1 MAFPVSARF
10 RPALAQSWQIS
21 NRVDVLSLGTVIY
34 SPLAIQSGHVTIDR
48 NANYRRSCV
57 IKIVDPTGALTPKQM
72 GDLLSPY
79 GNELALYRGL
89 TYGDGTSELCPL
101 GIFRIA
107 TARIKDDTSGAVT
120 AELQGIDRSKYVGR
134 QDFVDVYQIAG
145 GTNVNTAIS
154 GIITPRVPPGTALNL
169 SPTSVGTPTM
179 THGIG
184 DTANPWKVCLDLAAL
199 DGAAQLYFDNAGS
212 LVKIPEPD
220 PKTASVVATYSE
232 GVNLIE
238 VDREMSE
245 DKIYNHV
252 VVHNEDSSFSKKRVP
267 VKGEAKVT
275 DPTNPM
281 YVNGPFGDVVVHF
294 RTPLASDTN
303 NANAIAAARLKAY
316 LGKLDSIVVAAIP
329 DPSLDIN
336 DVISISR
343 ARSGLAGNYV
353 IDAIE
358 MPMDI
363 KNPMR
368 LTVRAV

>member
-10 RPALAQSWQIS
+10 QPALAQGWQIAT
-21 NRVDVLSLGTVIY
+21 RVDVLSLGQVIY
-34 SPLAIQSGHVTIDR
+34 SPLAVESGHVTIDR
-48 NANYRRSCV
+48 TANYRRSCV
-57 IKIVDPTGALTPKQM
+57 IKIVDPSGALTPKQM

-89 TYGDGTSELCPL
+89 AYGDGTTEVCPL

-107 TARIKDDTSGAVT
+107 TARIKDDVSGAVT

-145 GTNVNTAIS
+145 GTNINTAIS
-154 GIITPRVPPGTALNL
+154 AIITPRVPPNTTL
-169 SPTSVGTPTM
+169 SLSSSSVGTPTM
-179 THGIG
+179 VHGIG

-199 DGAAQLYFDNAGS
+199 DGAAQLYFDTQGN

-220 PKTASVVATYSE
+220 PSQAPVVANYSE

-238 VDREMSE
+238 VDREMTE

-252 VVHNEDSSFSKKRVP
+252 VVHNEDSSFSKKRIP

-275 DPTNPM
+275 DPSNPM
-281 YVNGPFGDVVVHF
+281 YVNGPFGDVVIHF

-303 NANAIAAARLKAY
+303 NATTIAAARLKAY

-336 DVISISR
+336 DVITINR
-343 ARSGLAGNYV
+343 AKSGLSGKYV

-358 MPMDI
+358 MPMDV
-363 KNPMR
+363 KNPMH